1 MLLSRWITLRS
12 LRARPLRTFL
22 SAFGIILG
30 VAGLLAIQITNGAA
44 LESLSALFEGTAG
57 KADLVVTNAA
67 GADGESLPERVLRRL
82 EGSQVVKAA
91 VPSLQLRTTL
101 AVQLPDSAIS
111 LSLLGFDMGGFVV
124 YGIDPRADPA
134 VRDYKLKQG
143 SFLSPSGGAQEIV
156 LVENYAAE
164 SNLKVGS
171 IIELLAAQGP
181 QEFKIVGLI
190 AKEGAGLNNNG
201 AFGVI
206 PLRTAQELFNR
217 TGELDQIEI
226 VLKPQYG
233 ALREQES
240 AKAELQ
246 SRLGGA
252 YSITTTA
259 AKGERVNQMLSGF
272 SIGLN
277 FMGGMALFVGAYLIY
292 NTFSMTVIERTR
304 EFGLLRTLGLTRRQV
319 VLQVLVEAGILG
331 LAGSLAGAL
340 LGIGLAQGAARL
352 LSSLLDLDAIPTT
365 VNVPTI
371 LSSLLIGILVTV
383 IAALIPAWQAGR
395 ISPLEALRVRGI
407 RREGWLLRHGW
418 KLGMVMLLI
427 STIILVANPFPY
439 DVQFR
444 LGSITVVLLFFG
456 GTLLIPGSVGI
467 WERLT
472 RPLVS
477 WLYGA
482 AGRLGSS
489 NLQRSKLR
497 TTLTVA
503 ALMVG
508 VSMIIITRGMTD
520 SFRGDLEVWID
531 AYIGGDLMVN
541 SPTPMRSQVMRRL
554 EAMPGVAAVTPM
566 RTLPV
571 SWQLPDGAVENLVF
585 MGVDPATYL
594 RVTGFVFSDSQVD
607 AAAATRQ
614 LMAGNT
620 LFISSVLA
628 EKHDLQPGDVL
639 RLRTRSGDQD
649 FHIAAVVVSFFNQGL
664 TVHGSWSDMRRYF
677 KTSDASAY
685 LVKVAEGY
693 PTETVRLRIEDAF
706 AKRQGLS
713 VVSNQAVI
721 DQVFRLLNQAYSMFD
736 VMAIIA
742 MLVGALGV
750 VNTLTM
756 NVAER
761 IQEIGMLRSIG
772 LTRGQTLVMVL
783 AESLLMGL
791 IGGVLGLAFGVLLTR
806 IFLWSM
812 TAMSGYKI
820 NFVMPV
826 MAVAAGLVIALLVS
840 QLAAIFP
847 ARRAARTRILDAIH
861 YE

>member
-134 VRDYKLKQG
+134 VRDYKLTQG

-164 SNLKVGS
+164 NNLKVGN
-171 IIELLAAQGP
+171 IIELLAADGP

-395 ISPLEALRVRGI
+395 ISPLEALRVRGV

-444 LGSITVVLLFFG
+444 WAALQSFSCS
-456 GTLLIPGSVGI
+456 SVG
-467 WERLT
+467 RC
-472 RPLVS
+472 
-477 WLYGA
+477 
-482 AGRLGSS
+482 
-489 NLQRSKLR
+489 
-497 TTLTVA
+497 
-503 ALMVG
+503 
-508 VSMIIITRGMTD
+508 
-520 SFRGDLEVWID
+520 
-531 AYIGGDLMVN
+531 
-541 SPTPMRSQVMRRL
+541 
-554 EAMPGVAAVTPM
+554 
-566 RTLPV
+566 
-571 SWQLPDGAVENLVF
+571 
-585 MGVDPATYL
+585 
-594 RVTGFVFSDSQVD
+594 
-607 AAAATRQ
+607 
-614 LMAGNT
+614 
-620 LFISSVLA
+620 
-628 EKHDLQPGDVL
+628 
-639 RLRTRSGDQD
+639 
-649 FHIAAVVVSFFNQGL
+649 
-664 TVHGSWSDMRRYF
+664 
-677 KTSDASAY
+677 
-685 LVKVAEGY
+685 
-693 PTETVRLRIEDAF
+693 
-706 AKRQGLS
+706 
-713 VVSNQAVI
+713 
-721 DQVFRLLNQAYSMFD
+721 
-736 VMAIIA
+736 
-742 MLVGALGV
+742 
-750 VNTLTM
+750 
-756 NVAER
+756 
-761 IQEIGMLRSIG
+761 
-772 LTRGQTLVMVL
+772 
-783 AESLLMGL
+783 
-791 IGGVLGLAFGVLLTR
+791 
-806 IFLWSM
+806 
-812 TAMSGYKI
+812 
-820 NFVMPV
+820 
-826 MAVAAGLVIALLVS
+826 
-840 QLAAIFP
+840 
-847 ARRAARTRILDAIH
+847 
-861 YE
+861 

>member
-111 LSLLGFDMGGFVV
+111 LSMLGFDMGGFVV

-240 AKAELQ
+240 AKAELK

-554 EAMPGVAAVTPM
+554 EAMLGVAAVTPM

>member
-554 EAMPGVAAVTPM
+554 EAMSGVAAVTPM

-571 SWQLPDGAVENLVF
+571 SWQRPDGAVENLVF
-585 MGVDPATYL
+585 MGVEPATYL

>member
-124 YGIDPRADPA
+124 YGIDPLADPA

-143 SFLSPSGGAQEIV
+143 SFLSPSGGVQEIV

-164 SNLKVGS
+164 NNLKVGN
-171 IIELLAAQGP
+171 IIELLAADGP

-304 EFGLLRTLGLTRRQV
+304 EFGLLRTLGLSRQQV

-352 LSSLLDLDAIPTT
+352 LSSLLDLDAIPTP

-371 LSSLLIGILVTV
+371 LFSLLIGILVTV

-395 ISPLEALRVRGI
+395 ISPLEALRVRGV
-407 RREGWLLRHGW
+407 RKEGWLLRHGW

-456 GTLLIPGSVGI
+456 GTLLIPGSVEI

-477 WLYGA
+477 GLYGA

-541 SPTPMRSQVMRRL
+541 SPTPMRNQVMRRL

-571 SWQLPDGAVENLVF
+571 SWQRPDGAVENLVF
-585 MGVDPATYL
+585 MGVEPATYL

-614 LMAGNT
+614 LSAGNT

-628 EKHDLQPGDVL
+628 EKYDLQPGDVL

-685 LVKVAEGY
+685 LVKVAQGY

-713 VVSNQAVI
+713 VISNQAVI

-783 AESLLMGL
+783 AESLVMGL

>member
-233 ALREQES
+233 ALWEQES

-571 SWQLPDGAVENLVF
+571 SWQLPDGTVENLVF

>member
-124 YGIDPRADPA
+124 YGIDSRADPA

-164 SNLKVGS
+164 NNLKVGN

-226 VLKPQYG
+226 VLKPQFG
-233 ALREQES
+233 ALQEQES

-407 RREGWLLRHGW
+407 QREGWLLRHGW

-503 ALMVG
+503 ALMIG
-508 VSMIIITRGMTD
+508 ASMIIITRGMTD

>member
-12 LRARPLRTFL
+12 LRARPLRTLL

-67 GADGESLPERVLRRL
+67 GADGESLPERILRRL

-124 YGIDPRADPA
+124 YGIDPRVDPA
-134 VRDYKLKQG
+134 VRDYTLKQG

-164 SNLKVGS
+164 NNLKVGN
-171 IIELLAAQGP
+171 IIELLAADEP
-181 QEFKIVGLI
+181 QEFKVVGLI

-206 PLRTAQELFNR
+206 PIRTAQALFNR

-226 VLKPQYG
+226 VLKPQYR

-240 AKAELQ
+240 AKTELQ

-292 NTFSMTVIERTR
+292 NTFSMTVVERTR

-319 VLQVLVEAGILG
+319 VLQVLVEAGIFG

-352 LSSLLDLDAIPTT
+352 LSSLLDLDAIP
-365 VNVPTI
+365 VPINFPVI
-371 LSSLLIGILVTV
+371 LYSLLIGILVTV

-407 RREGWLLRHGW
+407 RKEGWLLRHGW
-418 KLGMVMLLI
+418 KLGVVMLLI
-427 STIILVANPFPY
+427 STIILIANPFPY

-444 LGSITVVLLFFG
+444 LGSVTVVLLFFG

-520 SFRGDLEVWID
+520 SFRGDLEVWIN

-554 EAMPGVAAVTPM
+554 EALPGVAAVTPM

-571 SWQLPDGAVENLVF
+571 SWQRPDGAVENLVF
-585 MGVDPATYL
+585 LGVEPATYL

-628 EKHDLQPGDVL
+628 EKYDLQPGDVL

-693 PTETVRLRIEDAF
+693 QTETIRLSIEDAF

-761 IQEIGMLRSIG
+761 IQEIGLLRSIG

-791 IGGVLGLAFGVLLTR
+791 IGGVLGLAFGILLTR

>member
-30 VAGLLAIQITNGAA
+30 VAGLLAIQITTGAA

-134 VRDYKLKQG
+134 VRDYKLTQG

-164 SNLKVGS
+164 NNLKVGN
-171 IIELLAAQGP
+171 IIELLAADGP

-395 ISPLEALRVRGI
+395 ISPLEALRVRGV
-407 RREGWLLRHGW
+407 RREGWLLRQGW

-531 AYIGGDLMVN
+531 AYIGGDLMIN

-571 SWQLPDGAVENLVF
+571 SWQRPDGAVENLVF
-585 MGVDPATYL
+585 IGVEPVTYQ

-614 LMAGNT
+614 LIAGNT

-628 EKHDLQPGDVL
+628 EKYDLQPGDVL
-639 RLRTRSGDQD
+639 RLRTRSGDQA

-693 PTETVRLRIEDAF
+693 PSETVRLRIEDAF